1 MNRPPAS
8 DERKVLSRE
17 LSVFL
22 VQFSIALHKHSTYP
36 PGHPQLATALES
48 VLDRL
53 ADLFREREIL
63 AIGVSKQQLL
73 IEGVATDSANP
84 VLRELAQRL
93 HRQQLGGLRLL
104 RGVTS
109 EELADVLTR
118 LSQELQP
125 GGKAL
130 GLQPV
135 EELSRLEHIRLV
147 PMAFDQMELAG
158 DKVEGPPL
166 EGQGHELWLQLAA
179 AALIGLGGGPDGGEA
194 ADPAAVASEI
204 NRRPRDA
211 TYDRVIVG
219 YLLEMG
225 RELKVSEGQAATQ
238 LRSRVSTLLAGLRP
252 DVLNRLLETGS
263 DLAQRRELLMD
274 VAPVL
279 PVGSVLEVL
288 RAASV
293 ANGQAIS
300 HALLRILGKL
310 SHHVETEGPVRVRA
324 EAAMRDTV
332 RQLVEGWTLA
342 DPNPGGYTSLLDQLS
357 RAGQGKTGPDVED
370 PTEGLRIVQTS
381 LELGEVGEVVWR
393 AMDEMIQRG
402 QASALIEMLDHSP
415 ASPEVTESCWV
426 HLATPH
432 CVRRLLLHESQDPQ
446 GIDRLLNRMGMSA
459 AEPML
464 EALEVADSRT
474 VRRRLLTRL
483 SQLGPALGPLVVP
496 RLNSAP
502 WFVQRNMLALLG
514 TMPVWPEGFAPH
526 AYADHEDPR
535 VRREVIKMMLHRPA
549 LRDDAVLRG
558 LADPDDQVQRM
569 ALAAI
574 SESCPPS
581 AVPRLMTLLN
591 DRNREAEVRALG
603 IRALA
608 GLTTPSVRSWLL
620 EHSITKGGWFRRR
633 RLAARSPELLAT
645 IAVLATRWRDDPRAA
660 EVLRLAEASA
670 DPEIRVA
677 AKGGAG

>member
-1 MNRPPAS
+1 VSRPPAS

-36 PGHPQLATALES
+36 PGHPQLATALDS

-53 ADLFREREIL
+53 GDLFREREVL
-63 AIGVSKQQLL
+63 SIGVSKQQLL

-93 HRQQLGGLRLL
+93 HRQQLGAIRLL
-104 RGVTS
+104 RGVTG
-109 EELADVLTR
+109 EELADVLTK
-118 LSQELQP
+118 LSLELQP

-130 GLQPV
+130 GLQPA
-135 EELSRLEHIRLV
+135 EELARLEHIRLV

-158 DKVEGPPL
+158 ESEPL
-166 EGQGHELWLQLAA
+166 PVVGGQGHELWLQLAA
-179 AALIGLGGGPDGGEA
+179 AALIGIGGESDSTEPPDA
-194 ADPAAVASEI
+194 AAIASEI

-225 RELKVSEGQAATQ
+225 RELRVSEGQAAAL
-238 LRSRVSTLLAGLRP
+238 LRSRVATLLAGLRP
-252 DVLNRLLETGS
+252 DVLNRLLDTGA
-263 DLAQRRELLMD
+263 DLAQRRELLLD
-274 VAPVL
+274 VAPAL
-279 PVGSVLEVL
+279 PVSSVMEVL
-288 RAASV
+288 RAASA
-293 ANGQAIS
+293 ANGQTIS

-310 SHHVETEGPVRVRA
+310 AQHVESEGPVRPRA
-324 EAAMRDTV
+324 ESAMRDTV
-332 RQLVEGWTLA
+332 RQLVEGWTLV
-342 DPNPGGYTSLLDQLS
+342 DPNPGGYTSLLDELS
-357 RAGQGKTGPDVED
+357 RAGKSTPGRDVDD
-370 PTEGLRIVQTS
+370 PTEGLRIVQTA
-381 LELGEVGEVVWR
+381 LELGEAGEALWQ

-402 QASALIEMLDHSP
+402 QATALIDILDHSP
-415 ASPEVTESCWV
+415 ASPEITEACWV

-464 EALEVADSRT
+464 EALEVADSRA

-483 SQLGPALGPLVVP
+483 SQLGPPLGPLIVP

-514 TMPVWPEGFAPH
+514 TMPVWPEGFSPH
-526 AYADHEDPR
+526 TYAEHEDPR
-535 VRREVIKMMLHRPA
+535 VRREVIKMMLHRAA
-549 LRDDAVLRG
+549 LRDDAILRG
-558 LADPDDQVQRM
+558 LADEDDQVQRM
-569 ALAAI
+569 ALAAV

-581 AVPRLMTLLN
+581 AVPRLMALLN

-608 GLTTPSVRSWLL
+608 GLSTPSVRSWLL
-620 EHSITKGGWFRRR
+620 EHVITKGGWFRRR
-633 RLAARSPELLAT
+633 RLAPRSPETLAV
-645 IAVLATRWRDDPRAA
+645 ISVLATRWREDPKAA
-660 EVLRLAEASA
+660 EVLRMAEASA
-670 DPEIRVA
+670 DPEIRAA
-677 AKGGAG
+677 AKGSTG

>member
-1 MNRPPAS
+1 MSRPPAS

-22 VQFSIALHKHSTYP
+22 VQFSIALHKHTTYP
-36 PGHPQLATALES
+36 RGHPLLATALES

-53 ADLFREREIL
+53 VDLFKEREVL
-63 AIGVSKQQLL
+63 SIGVSKQQLL

-93 HRQQLGGLRLL
+93 HRQQLGAIRLL

-109 EELADVLTR
+109 EELSDVLTR

-130 GLQPV
+130 GLQMP
-135 EELSRLEHIRLV
+135 EDLARLEHIRLV

-158 DKVEGPPL
+158 DQEQAPVV
-166 EGQGHELWLQLAA
+166 GQGHELWLQLAA
-179 AALIGLGGGPDGGEA
+179 AALIGIGGNADGSEA
-194 ADPAAVASEI
+194 PDPAAVASEI

-225 RELKVSEGQAATQ
+225 RELRVSEGQAASL
-238 LRSRVSTLLAGLRP
+238 LRSRVASLLAGLQP
-252 DVLNRLLETGS
+252 EVLHRLLETGT

-288 RAASV
+288 RAASA
-293 ANGQAIS
+293 ANGQTIS

-310 SHHVETEGPVRVRA
+310 AQHIETDGPVKLRA

-342 DPNPGGYTSLLDQLS
+342 DPNPGAYTSLLDELS
-357 RAGQGKTGPDVED
+357 RAGRGTTGKDVDD
-370 PTEGLRIVQTS
+370 PTEGLRVVQTA

-402 QASALIEMLDHSP
+402 QATALIEILDHSP
-415 ASPEVTESCWV
+415 ASPDVTEACWG

-446 GIDRLLNRMGMSA
+446 GIDRLLSRMGMSA

-483 SQLGPALGPLVVP
+483 SQLGPALGPLVAP

-514 TMPVWPEGFAPH
+514 TMPVWPDGFSPEI
-526 AYADHEDPR
+526 YAEHEDPR
-535 VRREVIKMMLHRPA
+535 VRREVIKMMLHRPT
-549 LRDDAVLRG
+549 LRDDAVVRG
-558 LADPDDQVQRM
+558 LADDDDQVQRM
-569 ALAAI
+569 ALAAV
-574 SESCPPS
+574 SEGCPPS
-581 AVPRLMTLLN
+581 AVPRLMALLN
-591 DRNREAEVRALG
+591 DKDREAEVRALG

-608 GLTTPSVRSWLL
+608 VLRTPSVRSWLL
-620 EHSITKGGWFRRR
+620 DHAITKGGWFRRR
-633 RLAARSPELLAT
+633 RLAARSPEMLA
-645 IAVLATRWRDDPRAA
+645 IVSVLASRWRDDPKVAD
-660 EVLRLAEASA
+660 VLRMAEASA
-670 DPEIRVA
+670 DPEIRA
-677 AKGGAG
+677 ATKGTTA